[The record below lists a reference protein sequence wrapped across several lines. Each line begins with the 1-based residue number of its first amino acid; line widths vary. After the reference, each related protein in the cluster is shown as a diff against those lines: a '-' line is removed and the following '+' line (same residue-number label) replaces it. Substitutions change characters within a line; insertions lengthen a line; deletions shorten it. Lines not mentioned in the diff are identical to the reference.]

1 VPAVPSCLLEPIWGE
16 FAALLPLWVTMF
28 SRWAVPAARSNRW
41 SAMVL
46 MRRCRGQVLPRTGA
60 AADGGLEACG

>member
-1 VPAVPSCLLEPIWGE
+1 VPAVPSCLLEPIW
-16 FAALLPLWVTMF
+16 ASSLPCCPPWVTMF
-28 SRWAVPAARSNRW
+28 SRWAVPAARSNHW

-46 MRRCRGQVLPRTGA
+46 MRRCRGQVLPRPGA

>member
-16 FAALLPLWVTMF
+16 FAARLPPWVTMF

-41 SAMVL
+41 SAVEHGEL
-46 MRRCRGQVLPRTGA
+46 RA
-60 AADGGLEACG
+60 AAAAGLGCW